1 MSENV
6 PSNLDNQVN
15 DNNDE
20 NMNFIRDINRQS
32 PFINEISYNQGQRI
46 IKITAWRSLKY
57 SLLLFL
63 IIEIIEII
71 IAFTVF
77 KKIPYLKWLFT
88 LFLLPIFIPF
98 FFLPVKAICKY
109 DYNNKIFSSFISP
122 VIPISYSCFSFNVKF
137 KDIDFFYFFKIK
149 KTGKKYY
156 KIGVN
161 TIDGEDHDIILGQD
175 DSCSLEFDNR
185 VLEIPGILKFF
196 LRE

>member
-32 PFINEISYNQGQRI
+32 PFINEISYNQGERI

-149 KTGKKYY
+149 KTGKK
-156 KIGVN
+156 
-161 TIDGEDHDIILGQD
+161 
-175 DSCSLEFDNR
+175 
-185 VLEIPGILKFF
+185 
-196 LRE
+196 